1 MMTRGY
7 WSLRFSAFLN
17 WSLRFSAF
25 LIDCLVVLLAGVCVC
40 ACVCARRGTVE
51 ALHLCCSS
59 KKDQHRAISEHAIK
73 VALGRS
79 GQARSGQVRSLT
91 LLCSAVCALLCSAV
105 LCVCRLR
112 AHSYNTTEPWPSAA
126 PEAFVFGEGG
136 AHVSARAW
144 SMGCGWE
151 GTESRG
157 ESGELAR

>member
-1 MMTRGY
+1 MTRGY

-40 ACVCARRGTVE
+40 VRVCVCSRRGTVE

-79 GQARSGQVRSLT
+79 GQARSGQVT
-91 LLCSAVCALLCSAV
+91 DAPVLCGLCSAV
-105 LCVCRLR
+105 LCCALRVSFACAQLQHHRALAECSTGGVRVRRGWRARLCTR
-112 AHSYNTTEPWPSAA
+112 MEHGMWL
-126 PEAFVFGEGG
+126 GG
-136 AHVSARAW
+136 NRI
-144 SMGCGWE
+144 E
-151 GTESRG
+151 R
-157 ESGELAR
+157 